1 MAVINHIQDL
11 QLKGQTVFL
20 RLDLNVPTIEGEI
33 QDDSRILAALPT
45 LQHVLSQTN
54 KVCVASHLG
63 RPKGQ
68 KMDKFSLMPVGKRLS
83 ELTNKEVLL
92 VDDYDKEPVDQVL
105 KQLGKNQFILL
116 ENLRF
121 YEGETKNDLQFSK
134 NLAKGIDYY
143 IDDAF
148 GVAHRRH
155 ASVVGVP
162 ELLPFSRKATG
173 FLVDK
178 ETSALDKLI
187 KSPQPFVVLL
197 GGSKISDK
205 IKLILNVINYCNDL
219 IIGGAMA
226 YTFLKYKGVDVGASL
241 VEEDKM
247 DLVDAVYRAA
257 EARKVTIHLPV
268 DHVCAT
274 HFLKEAQPFQIKE
287 QSFAAPQ
294 IGLDIGSR
302 TLENIGRVTKRAK
315 SVFWNGPMGVFEWP
329 SFSK

>member
-1 MAVINHIQDL
+1 M
-11 QLKGQTVFL
+11 
-20 RLDLNVPTIEGEI
+20 
-33 QDDSRILAALPT
+33 
-45 LQHVLSQTN
+45 
-54 KVCVASHLG
+54 
-63 RPKGQ
+63 
-68 KMDKFSLMPVGKRLS
+68 
-83 ELTNKEVLL
+83 
-92 VDDYDKEPVDQVL
+92 
-105 KQLGKNQFILL
+105 
-116 ENLRF
+116 
-121 YEGETKNDLQFSK
+121 
-134 NLAKGIDYY
+134 
-143 IDDAF
+143 
-148 GVAHRRH
+148 
-155 ASVVGVP
+155 
-162 ELLPFSRKATG
+162 
-173 FLVDK
+173 
-178 ETSALDKLI
+178 DKLI

-329 SFSK
+329 SFSKGTFEVARLLASSPGFTFVGGGDSVAAVNSINLAKHFGHVSTGGGASLEYLKGQGLVGLKALQDF